1 MHHSSHV
8 IGQASP
14 VRRHPSGVTP
24 GWRGAAIGIVLALL
38 LAGCTDVRPV
48 AKIGL
53 IAPFEGLHRR
63 SGYAALAA
71 MRQAIVETPAG
82 ATGIIPLALDD
93 SADPTR
99 ARRAAEKLLRDPQVR
114 AVIGPL
120 TPALTASVS
129 DTLAAAT
136 LPWFAPYAVNPAGGF
151 ADPLTDDGW
160 AAGLAAAVG
169 ATVQQ
174 QGATALV
181 LAGDAQ
187 GWPAWDEATWAELAG
202 LPVRRLASDAGAVN
216 TLSPQDAVF
225 WLGAADA
232 AAAFLDILPPALIG
246 IPFWLGPAGD
256 DPILTE
262 HTQIDSK
269 LYWLTWSN
277 VHYND
282 WAATHTPATPTAFLA
297 DQATRAAIAAVTGVA
312 ATDAAPWHVVLFEV
326 ENGVSRVFTP

>member
-1 MHHSSHV
+1 
-8 IGQASP
+8 
-14 VRRHPSGVTP
+14 
-24 GWRGAAIGIVLALL
+24 VLALL

-99 ARRAAEKLLRDPQVR
+99 CAARRRKASCRDPQVR

-129 DTLAAAT
+129 ETLAAAT

-169 ATVQQ
+169 ATVQTARGD
-174 QGATALV
+174 GAR
-181 LAGDAQ
+181 AG
-187 GWPAWDEATWAELAG
+187 GRCAG
-202 LPVRRLASDAGAVN
+202 LARLG
-216 TLSPQDAVF
+216 
-225 WLGAADA
+225 
-232 AAAFLDILPPALIG
+232 
-246 IPFWLGPAGD
+246 
-256 DPILTE
+256 
-262 HTQIDSK
+262 
-269 LYWLTWSN
+269 
-277 VHYND
+277 
-282 WAATHTPATPTAFLA
+282 
-297 DQATRAAIAAVTGVA
+297 
-312 ATDAAPWHVVLFEV
+312 
-326 ENGVSRVFTP
+326 